1 MNVRKQKVHKA
12 SREAFIK
19 DPLRFCRHS
28 RRTYRLTHKN
38 RNAANRT
45 GLELGLEPPLWCAKY
60 QLHVIN
66 TCKYKLQGVMAKADN
81 P

>member
-1 MNVRKQKVHKA
+1 MTPIEIHLNSV
-12 SREAFIK
+12 
-19 DPLRFCRHS
+19 LLY
-28 RRTYRLTHKN
+28 YRLTHKN

-66 TCKYKLQGVMAKADN
+66 TRKYKLQGVMAKADN

>member
-1 MNVRKQKVHKA
+1 MNY
-12 SREAFIK
+12 SFT
-19 DPLRFCRHS
+19 
-28 RRTYRLTHKN
+28 TYRLTHKN

-45 GLELGLEPPLWCAKY
+45 GLELGLEPLLWCAKY

-66 TCKYKLQGVMAKADN
+66 TRKYKLQGVMAKADN